1 MWVDAE
7 GVCHTVAV
15 PDPTELMSD
24 DFRESLDHLIGEQAE
39 EVSDVISE
47 QEDLFYREHLA
58 TMQTDARER
67 RFEGMAPPSELLGS
81 AIATLDEL
89 RRCILAVD
97 RRWRLDAIV
106 ALDDYLS

>member
-24 DFRESLDHLIGEQAE
+24 DFRESLDHLLGEQAG
-39 EVSDVISE
+39 EVFDVISE
-47 QEDLFYREHLA
+47 QEDQFYQEHLA
-58 TMQTDARER
+58 NMQTDAQEDN
-67 RFEGMAPPSELLGS
+67 FEGVAPPSGLLGIP
-81 AIATLDEL
+81 IATSDEL
-89 RRCILAVD
+89 RHCILAVD